1 MRQSIETIVFFQALL
16 GGATEAVERHAVM
29 AGLLTGAVALGVIF
43 LILRKAAFRIPLG
56 SFFTA
61 TSILLYAM
69 AVIFAGQGI
78 ASFQESGVIRT
89 TFVDYVP
96 AIQVLGL
103 FPTVQTLAAQA
114 VMLGLAALALF
125 APSGPRKRH
134 HGETPAAVG
143 NASAA
148 DNPGAAGGKVTARIA

>member
-1 MRQSIETIVFFQALL
+1 MRNIVGSEVSRAKYW
-16 GGATEAVERHAVM
+16 RS
-29 AGLLTGAVALGVIF
+29 
-43 LILRKAAFRIPLG
+43 
-56 SFFTA
+56 SFFPTISVDDFPLPSTA
-61 TSILLYAM
+61 VKVTAGFAKPYLAKLSGVSLAM

-96 AIQVLGL
+96 TIQVLGL

-125 APSGPRKRH
+125 APAGPRKRH
-134 HGETPAAVG
+134 HGDAPAAAG
-143 NASAA
+143 SSSAA
-148 DNPGAAGGKVTARIA
+148 NNPGAAGGKVTARIA